1 MSDTY
6 RIKSR
11 FLNVINECI
20 KKLSIIEDSSSYTQP
35 SIDEDGKFYT
45 DVTTDVV
52 PNFNNTEISKIND
65 NKTEDQLLDQV
76 INKLKQSVDIA
87 ADVEEIINQITGK
100 KQNTEWVLNK
110 DHCDLYLANKNA
122 HIFKQNNNLCL
133 SHNGKIEIFKS
144 IEELKKYLSDHDF
157 PDLPNV
163 KLYESV
169 K

>member
-1 MSDTY
+1 MGY
-6 RIKSR
+6 
-11 FLNVINECI
+11 N
-20 KKLSIIEDSSSYTQP
+20 
-35 SIDEDGKFYT
+35 
-45 DVTTDVV
+45 
-52 PNFNNTEISKIND
+52 
-65 NKTEDQLLDQV
+65 
-76 INKLKQSVDIA
+76 
-87 ADVEEIINQITGK
+87 GK

-144 IEELKKYLSDHDF
+144 IEDLKKYLSNHDF